1 MVPCEVGS
9 VDACTITPATTGTI
23 NHFFDTS

>member
-1 MVPCEVGS
+1 MVPYKVGS
-9 VDACTITPATTGTI
+9 VDACTITPATTGAS